1 MKFTTIVKAA
11 ALAAGVLCTT
21 AQAADQ
27 TYIATTA
34 IVEHPALDSVRAGIK
49 DSLMENGYTEDNLKF
64 TFESAQGS
72 PATAVQIAR
81 KMVGDEPDLIVAIAT
96 PSAQAAVTAS
106 ENIPVIFSVVTDP
119 LGAKLVSNIEKPG
132 GNVTGLS
139 DMLPLAQQLEL
150 LQEIMPNLKTL
161 GVPYNPGEPNAV
173 SSVEALKVIA
183 KEKGIKIIEAPAPK
197 SSDVAFAS
205 QKLIGKADAI
215 YCPIDNTIISA
226 LEAVV
231 KTGIDGQIPVFAA
244 DTDSVARGAI
254 AALGFNYYDLGKQ
267 TGELVLRVLNGENA
281 GDIPV
286 KFAEGTNLAI
296 NPKMAARMGIEIPA
310 SVTARATQVIE

>member
-1 MKFTTIVKAA
+1 MKLSSFAKAI
-11 ALAAGVLCTT
+11 ALAAGVICAT
-21 AQAADQ
+21 AQAEQ

-34 IVEHPALDSVRAGIK
+34 IVEHPALDSVREGIK
-49 DSLMENGYTEDNLKF
+49 DTLMENGYTDENLKF

-72 PATAVQIAR
+72 PATAAQIAR
-81 KMVGDEPDLIVAIAT
+81 KMVGDSPDLIVAIAT
-96 PSAQAAVTAS
+96 PSAQAAVSAS
-106 ENIPVIFSVVTDP
+106 KDIPVIFSVVTDP
-119 LGAKLVSNIEKPG
+119 LGAKLVSNVEKPG
-132 GNVTGLS
+132 RNVTGLS

-150 LQEIMPNLKTL
+150 LQEIMPDLKTL

-173 SSVEALKVIA
+173 SSVEALKVVA

-197 SSDVAFAS
+197 SSDVALAS
-205 QKLIGKADAI
+205 QKLIGSADAI

-244 DTDSVARGAI
+244 DTDSVGRGAI

-296 NPKMAARMGIEIPA
+296 NPKMAARMGIEIPD
-310 SVTARATQVIE
+310 SVAARATQIIE

>member
-1 MKFTTIVKAA
+1 MKFTTFAKAA
-11 ALAAGVLCTT
+11 ALAAGVFCTA

-49 DSLMENGYTEDNLKF
+49 DSLMENGYNEENLKF

-72 PATAVQIAR
+72 PATAAQIAR
-81 KMVGDEPDLIVAIAT
+81 KMVGSEPDLIVAIAT
-96 PSAQAAVTAS
+96 PSAQAAVSAS

-119 LGAKLVSNIEKPG
+119 LGAKLVNNVEQPG

-173 SSVEALKVIA
+173 SSVEALKVVA
-183 KEKGIKIIEAPAPK
+183 KEKASRSLKHRHLNHLMWRWPAR
-197 SSDVAFAS
+197 S
-205 QKLIGKADAI
+205 
-215 YCPIDNTIISA
+215 
-226 LEAVV
+226 
-231 KTGIDGQIPVFAA
+231 
-244 DTDSVARGAI
+244 
-254 AALGFNYYDLGKQ
+254 
-267 TGELVLRVLNGENA
+267 
-281 GDIPV
+281 
-286 KFAEGTNLAI
+286 
-296 NPKMAARMGIEIPA
+296 
-310 SVTARATQVIE
+310 

>member
-1 MKFTTIVKAA
+1 MKFSTFAKVA
-11 ALAAGVLCTT
+11 ALAAGVIC
-21 AQAADQ
+21 ANVQAEQ

-34 IVEHPALDSVRAGIK
+34 IVEHPALDSVREGIK
-49 DSLMENGYTEDNLKF
+49 DTLMENGYSDENLKF

-72 PATAVQIAR
+72 PATAAQIAR
-81 KMVGDEPDLIVAIAT
+81 KMIGNSPDLIVAIAT
-96 PSAQAAVTAS
+96 PSAQAVVSAS
-106 ENIPVIFSVVTDP
+106 EDIPVIFSVVTDP
-119 LGAKLVSNIEKPG
+119 LGAKLVSNLEKPG
-132 GNVTGLS
+132 SNVTGLS

-173 SSVEALKVIA
+173 SSVEALKIIA
-183 KEKGIKIIEAPAPK
+183 KEKGIKIIEAPAPR
-197 SSDVAFAS
+197 SSDVALAS
-205 QKLIGKADAI
+205 QKLIGSADAI

-267 TGELVLRVLNGENA
+267 TGELVLRVLNGEKA

-310 SVTARATQVIE
+310 SVTERATQIIE